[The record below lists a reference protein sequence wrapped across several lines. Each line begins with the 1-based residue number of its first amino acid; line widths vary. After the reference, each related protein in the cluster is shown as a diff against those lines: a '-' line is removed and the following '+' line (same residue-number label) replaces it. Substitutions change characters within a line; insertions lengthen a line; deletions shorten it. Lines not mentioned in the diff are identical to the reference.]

1 MFDRPIVRKPATVLA
16 DAPSN
21 GEKLPV
27 QLVVPHVR
35 DVQPNDPVPVTVVT
49 SIAGV
54 AKLPIAG
61 ALSFED
67 DELLALVVANPRVF
81 GIQCVGLLGY
91 PEAEYTPEWEKLMWS
106 TDKVAY
112 AELVTEIVAS
122 ERLDA
127 AMKDQAGSR
136 QKPERRQ
143 QELTRERKRHFS
155 GAAMWDPTGKASEPI
170 AISEDDDAADHGA

>member
-1 MFDRPIVRKPATVLA
+1 MFDKPIVRKPATVL
-16 DAPSN
+16 S
-21 GEKLPV
+21 GETTKDERLPV
-27 QLVVPHVR
+27 QLVVPHVK

-49 SIAGV
+49 SVAGV
-54 AKLPIAG
+54 SKLPVTG
-61 ALSFED
+61 ALSFEN
-67 DELLALVVANPRVF
+67 DELLTLVVSNPRVF
-81 GIQCVGLLGY
+81 GVQCVGLLGY

-143 QELTRERKRHFS
+143 QELTRDRKRHFA
-155 GAAMWDPTGKASEPI
+155 GAAVWDPTGETNEPI
-170 AISEDDDAADHGA
+170 TMSEDDDAADHGA